1 MKLAQIAVVT
11 LAILVVQSA
20 AAQQPST
27 RIGALVT
34 VGTESGLGYKL
45 PYTDFGV
52 GVEHDLGHHLEVSA
66 SADWSPTHKYVT
78 NDGNAVRV
86 SAQAIAWTGDHFGL
100 TAGDDEA
107 WLWTSQFAKHANHPS
122 VGIVTRLWWLGFPS
136 RFYASY
142 LVPVGARPTDGS
154 LQSNRLQ
161 GVSAAI
167 EAQGWSRV
175 RMTTK
180 LDILTL
186 LDQSGAAPGLRHWE
200 GTVVV
205 TFRIGTKQDLNAL
218 Y

>member
-1 MKLAQIAVVT
+1 MKLAQITVVM
-11 LAILVVQSA
+11 LSILVVQSA
-20 AAQQPST
+20 AAQQPAT
-27 RIGALVT
+27 RVGALVT
-34 VGTESGLGYKL
+34 IGTESGLGYQL
-45 PYTDFGV
+45 PYTEFGA
-52 GVEHDLGHHLEVSA
+52 GIERTLGDRFEVQA
-66 SADWSPTHKYVT
+66 SADYSPTHKLVT
-78 NDGNAVRV
+78 HDGHSVALNGRLV
-86 SAQAIAWTGDHFGL
+86 AWQTQRFGL
-100 TAGDDEA
+100 TAADDEA
-107 WLWTSQFAKHANHPS
+107 WLMTSQFTKHASHPEF
-122 VGIVTRLWWLGFPS
+122 GIVARLWWLGFPS
-136 RFYASY
+136 RFYAAY
-142 LVPVGARPTDGS
+142 VVPVGARPVDGS

-180 LDILTL
+180 LDIVTF